1 MHLIVC
7 FLQLSFICLDRL
19 FYAIAIYLFGLFFCF
34 FAITNYLFGS
44 FVSGLSSDSSDPSPR
59 RTNSTSSSST
69 TSSSNNRDDFVRTET
84 HFRTYRSDDQSDKSD
99 KSSYSEKHDKE
110 ASKETPT
117 HSDLYDFD
125 ENDATY
131 AERNVLQEEAT
142 TVQTETISVEKLR
155 QRFDAER
162 KEEEKAKKKMS
173 NPRPQ
178 SRQKSAQRTEVG
190 PFYILNLIIVFPLN
204 NTCFFKFRNN

>member
-1 MHLIVC
+1 MNNLLNC
-7 FLQLSFICLDRL
+7 LLQVSKSFIE
-19 FYAIAIYLFGLFFCF
+19 FF
-34 FAITNYLFGS
+34 
-44 FVSGLSSDSSDPSPR
+44 SGLSSDSSDPSPR
-59 RTNSTSSSST
+59 RASSTSSSST
-69 TSSSNNRDDFVRTET
+69 TSSSNNRDEFVRTET

-110 ASKETPT
+110 ASKETLT

-162 KEEEKAKKKMS
+162 KEEEKARKLS

-178 SRQKSAQRTEVG
+178 SRQKSAQRAEVS
-190 PFYILNLIIVFPLN
+190 L
-204 NTCFFKFRNN
+204 FKLRT